1 MELMT
6 QSDEEHLKSE
16 ALRWKKAYKDE
27 RSKVAKLLPYARA
40 YHISML
46 ESGNVLE
53 QIMARRALGE
63 LEELEDNLRLNR
75 EQL

>member
-1 MELMT
+1 MGLMT
-6 QSDEEHLKSE
+6 QSDEELLKSE
-16 ALRWKKAYKDE
+16 ALRWKKAYEDE

-53 QIMARRALGE
+53 QIMARRALDE